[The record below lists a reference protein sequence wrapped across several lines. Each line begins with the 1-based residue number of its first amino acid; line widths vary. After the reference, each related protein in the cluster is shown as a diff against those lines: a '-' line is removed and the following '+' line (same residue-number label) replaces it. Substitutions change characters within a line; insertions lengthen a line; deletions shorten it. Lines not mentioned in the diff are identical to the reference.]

1 LILRRTLLATPALL
15 PAAAFAQGAP
25 PAVAQDDSTAPG
37 WRRATLIRWGDR
49 VTFDAPPF
57 DPARV
62 DADGA
67 GTQFGWDARIAALV
81 VPPPAADGARRAI
94 LAVTHPTVDARM
106 AFPGGVDRPEVAAKM
121 QGASLL
127 NLEQQGG
134 RWIIVDGGFQARRL
148 TAANLCS
155 TSGPGAEALG
165 GAVRGVLAPT
175 GGAATPWGTLLLTE
189 GDPAPW
195 AGRLPDFGR
204 GEAYGWT
211 VELDPMDPQSIPVKQ
226 TALGRFP
233 KADAAAAA
241 SRDGRAV
248 VFLAEQG
255 AGGYL
260 FRFVSEGP
268 ASPNALSLGAL
279 WAARVQGGRLTWLP
293 LPEAAFANPPEA
305 ARQAGATA
313 LDSPQGLDWDARGN
327 RLLACGD
334 FGALALTPEGADP
347 GAETMS
353 VGTLGTRALGRLG
366 SISADARGR
375 VLLGGLGEGV
385 VGDRA
390 QALWLLEGGRAS
402 AIYGAPRAADVGG
415 AVASPDGGTIFAA
428 VRQPGAEAHSSFGRP
443 ATRWPEF
450 TPGQP
455 PRSAVVALTRG

>member
-1 LILRRTLLATPALL
+1 MLRRTLLATPALL
-15 PAAAFAQGAP
+15 PAAALAQAMP
-25 PAVAQDDSTAPG
+25 PVAQDDSTAPG

-57 DPARV
+57 DPARL

-81 VPPPAADGARRAI
+81 TPPPAADGVRRAV
-94 LAVTHPTVDARM
+94 LAVVHPTVDPAM

-155 TSGPGAEALG
+155 TSGPGAETLG

-189 GDPAPW
+189 GDPTPW

-204 GEAYGWT
+204 GEAYGWA
-211 VELDPMDPQSIPVKQ
+211 VELDPLDPQSIPVKQ
-226 TALGRFP
+226 TALGRFA

-241 SRDGRAV
+241 ARDGRAV

-268 ASPNALSLGAL
+268 ASADALALGSLA
-279 WAARVQGGRLTWLP
+279 AARMAGGRLTWLP
-293 LPEAAFANPPEA
+293 LPTGAFANPPEA

-313 LDSPQGLDWDARGN
+313 MDQPRGLAWDGRGN

-334 FGALALTPEGADP
+334 FGALALAAEGGDA
-347 GAETMS
+347 GAAAMA
-353 VGTLGTRALGRLG
+353 VQPLGGGGFGRLG
-366 SISADARGR
+366 SVSADARGR
-375 VLLGGLGEGV
+375 VLLGGFGGGV
-385 VGDRA
+385 VGTNA
-390 QALWLLEGGRAS
+390 QPLWLLEGGRAS
-402 AIYGAPRAADVGG
+402 AIYAAPRAADLGG
-415 AVASPDGGTIFAA
+415 AVFSPDGGTIFAA
-428 VRQPGAEAHSSFGRP
+428 ARRPGAEQGSSFNRP

-450 TPGQP
+450 RAGQP
-455 PRSAVVALTRG
+455 PRSAIVALTRG

>member
-1 LILRRTLLATPALL
+1 MILRRTLLATPALL
-15 PAAAFAQGAP
+15 PAAALAQALP
-25 PAVAQDDSTAPG
+25 PVAQDDSTAPG

-57 DPARV
+57 DPARL
-62 DADGA
+62 DAEGA

-81 VPPPAADGARRAI
+81 VPPPAADGVRRAV
-94 LAVTHPTVDARM
+94 LAVAHPTVNPAM
-106 AFPGGVDRPEVAAKM
+106 AFPGGVDRPEVAARM

-155 TSGPGAEALG
+155 TSGPGAEILG
-165 GAVRGVLAPT
+165 GAVRGLLAPT

-204 GEAYGWT
+204 GEAYGWA
-211 VELDPMDPQSIPVKQ
+211 VELDALDPQSIPVKQ

-268 ASPNALSLGAL
+268 ASPDALALGTL
-279 WAARVQGGRLTWLP
+279 FAARMQGGRLTWLP
-293 LPEAAFANPPEA
+293 LPSAAHANPPEA

-313 LDSPQGLDWDARGN
+313 MDRPQGLDWDARAN
-327 RLLACGD
+327 RLLACGA
-334 FGALALTPEGADP
+334 FGALSLTPDGGDP
-347 GAETMS
+347 GADSMA
-353 VGTLGTRALGRLG
+353 VGRVGGQGLGRLG
-366 SISADARGR
+366 SVSADARGR
-375 VLLGGLGEGV
+375 VLLGGLGDGV
-385 VGDRA
+385 VGASA
-390 QALWLLEGGRAS
+390 QPLWLSEGGRTN

-415 AVASPDGGTIFAA
+415 AVASPDGGTLFAA
-428 VRQPGAEAHSSFGRP
+428 VRRPGAEQGSSFNRP

-450 TPGQP
+450 MAGQP
-455 PRSAVVALTRG
+455 PRSAIVALTRG